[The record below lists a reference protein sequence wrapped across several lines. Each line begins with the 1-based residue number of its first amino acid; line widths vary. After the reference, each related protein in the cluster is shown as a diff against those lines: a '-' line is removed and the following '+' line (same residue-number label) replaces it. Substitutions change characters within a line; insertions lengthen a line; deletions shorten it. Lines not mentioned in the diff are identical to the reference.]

1 MFVVIA
7 LLYFGYRFIK
17 EETGNGDFYRSM
29 ARMPHNTPE
38 VRKAYEKRANESDGA
53 VAFDWFRV
61 VPTVCTV
68 SVIRKGRYIWA
79 VWF

>member
-29 ARMPHNTPE
+29 ARMPHNTLE
-38 VRKAYEKRANESDGA
+38 VRKAYEKRANESDGC
-53 VAFDWFRV
+53 VAFGWMV
-61 VPTVCTV
+61 
-68 SVIRKGRYIWA
+68 
-79 VWF
+79 